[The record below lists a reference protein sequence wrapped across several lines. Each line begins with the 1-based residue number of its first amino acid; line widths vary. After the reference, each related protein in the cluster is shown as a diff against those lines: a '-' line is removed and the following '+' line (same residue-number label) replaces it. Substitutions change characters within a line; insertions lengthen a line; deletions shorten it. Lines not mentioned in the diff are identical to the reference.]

1 MNASDIV
8 GVAGID
14 LFSALLQHCAKTGR
28 KPFVRGATQANLDR
42 AIAEGCRR
50 YPGLVFAGA
59 RKG

>member
-14 LFSALLQHCAKTGR
+14 LFFALVQHCAKTGR
-28 KPFVRGATQANLDR
+28 KPFVRGATQASLDR
-42 AIAEGCRR
+42 AIASACRR